1 MMLLIGGKDG
11 GIVVWVMEHSRVIIS
26 SRNIWPLWFCWDVK
40 WPPGEQSTNEDGLVF
55 RVHLD

>member
-1 MMLLIGGKDG
+1 MGGRDG

-40 WPPGEQSTNEDGLVF
+40 WPPGEQSPNEDGLVF